1 MKLVL
6 TRSLGATI
14 DAIDEALFFGKRIP
28 RDEAKQAALWISSR
42 QGQPGSY
49 AEMPAPMKSDF
60 QRGVRF
66 FTGEGINSGAGVGHV
81 LGEEA
86 CRALLKLGYKAK
98 PVQEALALAS
108 AGLMARLAEHYPKAS
123 GTYCCGSCSV
133 AYWRHLA
140 AGGLDLQEQRLA
152 NGLKHLKG
160 RRDGKGRWQGFP
172 FYYTL
177 LALNEMELPGAINE
191 IRYAAPACAR
201 ALKRKPA
208 ASKYG
213 KRRQELLGRILGR
226 I

>member
-1 MKLVL
+1 MKLL
-6 TRSLGATI
+6 HTSSLGATV
-14 DAIDEALFFGKRIP
+14 DAINDAMFLGRRIP
-28 RDEAKQAALWISSR
+28 QSEAKQAALWIASR
-42 QGQPGSY
+42 QGQTGSY
-49 AEMPAPMKSDF
+49 AGLPAPMKRDF
-60 QRGVRF
+60 QQGVRF
-66 FTGEGINSGAGVGHV
+66 FTGEGIKSGAGVGHI

-86 CRALLKLGYKAK
+86 CRALRKLAYKAK
-98 PVQEALALAS
+98 SVQAALAQAS
-108 AGLMARLAEHYPKAS
+108 TGLLARLNEHSPKAS

-152 NGLKHLKG
+152 NGLKHLKK

-177 LALNEMELPGAINE
+177 LALSEMELPGAVRE
-191 IRYAAPACAR
+191 LKYAAPACER

-208 ASKYG
+208 TGKYD
-213 KRRQELLGRILGR
+213 KRRQELLSRILVR